1 MLAKA
6 EPHLGAGH
14 RMREETGWR
23 VQLCTGVLLA
33 GMALA
38 AVYVDMRNNFSYGV
52 SSELAFVMVLAALGV
67 VAVPVT
73 ATILGWSRLLRALIC
88 ICVILTVYSALN
100 AYSAKQG
107 SHILAAQGA
116 QKTYED
122 ALKDADIARAE
133 AKKARA
139 EADAIT
145 ETSSFEALTLL
156 VNGAQKNVDELTGHA
171 KEMAIE
177 CARYKKCQAAEVEL
191 KALTE
196 RKGQAESKAAAIKRA
211 AAAGAKV
218 EKAKAEARGG
228 PAEANMIATIIAG
241 WFRADSSNLAR
252 YLALILTLLGIAATQ
267 LFALLG
273 GHAAQLIASAMKTR
287 AAFQA
292 AKPKPAA
299 AKRPP
304 KPQTPP
310 PATRKTPKPRL
321 SSNVIK
327 LDAARKS
334 VERWLNSTD
343 KGGEMRGGDALK
355 AYKRQAGSA
364 GANMSADKFQSLL
377 VEILGADAVVRR
389 ASGYVIVG
397 RSIPPCTRAFLGNHG
412 KISAS

>member
-1 MLAKA
+1 MS
-6 EPHLGAGH
+6 
-14 RMREETGWR
+14 EEIGWR

-38 AVYVDMRNNFSYGV
+38 AVYVDVRNNFSYGV
-52 SSELAFVMVLAALGV
+52 TSSNELAFVMVLAALGV

-73 ATILGWSRLLRALIC
+73 ATILGWSRLLRALIWV
-88 ICVILTVYSALN
+88 CVILTVYSAIN

-107 SHILAAQGA
+107 LQILAAQGA
-116 QKTYED
+116 QQTYED

-145 ETSSFEALTLL
+145 ETASVEALTKL
-156 VNGAQKNVDELTGHA
+156 VNDAQKKVDELTGHA

-177 CARYKKCQAAEVEL
+177 CARYKKCQTAEADL
-191 KALTE
+191 KTVTE
-196 RKGQAESKAAAIKRA
+196 RKGKAESKAAALKRA
-211 AAAGAKV
+211 AAADVKV
-218 EKAKAEARGG
+218 EKAKVEARGG
-228 PAEANMIATIIAG
+228 PAEASMIATVIAG
-241 WFRADSSNLAR
+241 WFRADSSELAR
-252 YLALILTLLGIAATQ
+252 YIALILNVLSIILTQ
-267 LFALLG
+267 LCALLG
-273 GHAAQLIASAMKTR
+273 GDAAQLIASAMKTR
-287 AAFQA
+287 SALQA

-299 AKRPP
+299 VKKPP

-310 PATRKTPKPRL
+310 TGKGKAPKPRL
-321 SSNVIK
+321 GNNVVK

-334 VERWLNSTD
+334 VERWLDTAG

-355 AYKRQAGSA
+355 AYKREAGSA

-397 RSIPPCTRAFLGNHG
+397 RSLRGAGEPRLMAGPKEVAGER
-412 KISAS
+412 S